1 MDSRKSG
8 DTCYFM
14 HVEDDPGE
22 VTEDEDGDNHHEDHG
37 EVVAPRV
44 PALHPPPEIGV
55 LSNQE
60 KAKPNHKKI
69 ISLTYQ

>member
-1 MDSRKSG
+1 
-8 DTCYFM
+8 M

-22 VTEDEDGDNHHEDHG
+22 VTEDEDGDNHHEDHR

-60 KAKPNHKKI
+60 KAKPKAKKI
-69 ISLTYQ
+69 